1 MAKDVITRFKL
12 ETNQYDS
19 ALRDSTSRLKDFSKT
34 AALAGKDFDRF
45 TKSNV
50 EAARALGTAATGAT
64 NAKDKVKEL
73 VSSYNSLAN
82 TYNSLS
88 AIQKQSDFAKAMAE
102 SLTTLQ
108 GRIKDAKQELYGLGD
123 SMKGIGTGGGF
134 LSGIGD
140 KMGGMLQ
147 VFGGNLMTNAA
158 GWAMQQVG
166 EMQELVKQSIEVAR
180 AAEGIKIAYDR
191 LNQPDLLK
199 NLKEATHGTVSEL
212 ELMKAAVKF
221 NDFKLP
227 VEELGTMLAFAQQK
241 AKDTGQS
248 VDYMVDSI
256 VTGLG
261 RKSLMILD
269 NLGLSAAEIKD
280 KMAETGDMT
289 KAVGAI
295 IREQMAK
302 AGDYVET
309 AADRAAKANADLED
323 AMLRLGETFKPLTDS
338 ASTMWNDIK
347 IGALDLLNNVIK
359 PLIDSMTEA
368 GRLRREIER
377 INNPKKEGGKT
388 HTQDVLDRLREYSGD
403 KQGLYNRQLAQ
414 YNQTENTA
422 WRNYNR
428 LKEQKESFRQE
439 AMRRGARESDID
451 TFNDFDR
458 QIEKAKNQAL
468 AIQKLRADYIAG
480 AKDILKPVEANIDT
494 KQAEQNID
502 DLKEK
507 LKDLEAQRKKA
518 VQTGDQD
525 LAKNLTKQINQTKSD
540 IKALDP
546 NALKTTTPKTT
557 TTKVELTEEEKK
569 QKDAERELE
578 TATKRLAE
586 ARQELATAKT
596 GGNLKDIYAAEKR
609 VTTAE
614 STVQLKQNA
623 LQQLKDQTIKV
634 NVEEGKVN
642 LPQVP
647 TDDQTIKVNVEE
659 GKVNLPQLPYEVTIP
674 LTIANLD
681 AFKGKLKEDLS
692 NADLGSSIAQSLQE
706 SMSDAS
712 AISTIMQTAIKNG
725 IDTAQFDTD
734 GLMQKLLSGQ
744 DISDTDIQAYV
755 DQLNEQLKQKFDE
768 TEWPKVLIKFDADSN
783 SIQGLTSGASD
794 DAKDMAKQ
802 WSSVST
808 AISAVG
814 SAMQQIDDPAAKVMG
829 TIAQAIAT
837 VALTFSKSLAG
848 TVTPWDWIA
857 AAAAGTA
864 TMISTISAIKSA
876 TAGSYAEGGIIP
888 GNSFTGDRLTANVNS
903 GELILSRAQQDTI
916 ATQLTASDSQAGG
929 GGVNARPYVSGEQI
943 FLGLNNYLRA
953 SGRGEII
960 TSRR

>member
-45 TKSNV
+45 TQSNI

-180 AAEGIKIAYDR
+180 AAEGIKNAYDR

-221 NDFKLP
+221 NDFNLP
-227 VEELGTMLAFAQQK
+227 LEELGTMLAFAQQK

-269 NLGLSAAEIKD
+269 NLGLSATEIRD
-280 KMAETGDMT
+280 KMKETGDMT
-289 KAVGAI
+289 KAVGEI
-295 IREQMAK
+295 IREKMAQ

-323 AMLRLGETFKPLTDS
+323 AMLRLGETFKPLADS
-338 ASTMWNDIK
+338 ANSMWSDIK
-347 IGALDLLNNVIK
+347 IGALDLLNNAIK

-368 GRLRREIER
+368 GRLRHEIER

-403 KQGLYNRQLAQ
+403 KRELYNRQLAQ

-428 LKEQKESFRQE
+428 LKEQKERFRQE
-439 AMRRGARESDID
+439 ALKRGARESDID
-451 TFNDFDR
+451 TFNDFDK

-468 AIQKLRADYIAG
+468 AIQKVRADYIAG
-480 AKDILKPVEANIDT
+480 SKEILKPVEANIDT
-494 KQAEQNID
+494 KQAEQNVKT
-502 DLKEK
+502 LTAQLNELEK
-507 LKDLEAQRKKA
+507 QRKDA
-518 VQTGDQD
+518 VKKGDQE
-525 LAKNLTKQINQTKSD
+525 LVESLTKQISQTKTNLGY
-540 IKALDP
+540 LDP
-546 NALKTTTPKTT
+546 NALKTSPTTTPRT

-614 STVQLKQNA
+614 GAVQLKQNA

-642 LPQVP
+642 LPQ
-647 TDDQTIKVNVEE
+647 
-659 GKVNLPQLPYEVTIP
+659 LPDEVTIP
-674 LTIANLD
+674 LTLANLD

-692 NADLGSSIAQSLQE
+692 NADLGSSMAQSLQE

-768 TEWPKVLIKFDADSN
+768 TKWPKVLIKFDADTG
-783 SIQGLTSGASD
+783 SIKGVSGD
-794 DAKDMAKQ
+794 QVQDAKDMAKE
-802 WSSVST
+802 WRAAGS

-814 SAMQQIDDPAAKVMG
+814 SAMQQIEDPAAKVMG

-837 VALTFSKSLAG
+837 IALSYAQASLMAAQNPANAG
-848 TVTPWDWIA
+848 WGWIA
-857 AAAAGTA
+857 FAAAGAA
-864 TMISTISAIKSA
+864 TMLSSIATIKSA
-876 TAGSYAEGGIIP
+876 TAGSYAEGGIVP

-903 GELILSRAQQDTI
+903 GELILNRAQQNSI
-916 ATQLTASDSQAGG
+916 ANQLTASDSQTGG
-929 GGVNARPYVSGEQI
+929 EVNARPYVSGEQI
-943 FLGLNNYLRA
+943 FLGLNNYLRS

-960 TSRR
+960 TSKH

>member
-227 VEELGTMLAFAQQK
+227 LDELGTMLAFAQQK

-323 AMLRLGETFKPLTDS
+323 AMLRLGETFKPLSDS

-403 KQGLYNRQLAQ
+403 KQGLYNRQIAQ
-414 YNQTENTA
+414 YNSVENSA
-422 WRNYNR
+422 WRDYNR
-428 LKEQKESFRQE
+428 IRAEKEAFRKEAQE
-439 AMRRGARESDID
+439 RGARESDIYK
-451 TFNDFDR
+451 FNEYD
-458 QIEKAKNQAL
+458 QQMEKAKNRAL
-468 AIQKLRADYIAG
+468 AIQKVRADYIEG
-480 AKDILKPVEANIDT
+480 AKDVFNP
-494 KQAEQNID
+494 
-502 DLKEK
+502 
-507 LKDLEAQRKKA
+507 
-518 VQTGDQD
+518 
-525 LAKNLTKQINQTKSD
+525 
-540 IKALDP
+540 P
-546 NALKTTTPKTT
+546 KTPTAPTTPTEPIKPTTAPRT
-557 TTKVELTEEEKK
+557 TTKVELTEDEKK

-614 STVQLKQNA
+614 GNVQLKQNA

-647 TDDQTIKVNVEE
+647 TDDQTIKVNVEQ
-659 GKVNLPQLPYEVTIP
+659 GKVDMPQLPDEVTIP

-692 NADLGSSIAQSLQE
+692 NADLGSSVAQSLQE
-706 SMSDAS
+706 NMSDAS

-888 GNSFTGDRLTANVNS
+888 GNNYNDGLIANVSS
-903 GELILSRAQQDTI
+903 GELILNKAQQGNLL
-916 ATQLTASDSQAGG
+916 AQMEGG
-929 GGVNARPYVSGEQI
+929 GMQDLHLTTEVSGENLRIILQ
-943 FLGLNNYLRA
+943 NNNERHGY
-953 SGRGEII
+953 GEVF
-960 TSRR
+960 TFNM